1 MSGEIDSLFN
11 IQWSKGNLGS
21 INFIVQWLSWASV
34 VLISIVG
41 FGIVIFSIG
50 KNALAGLYAVSPKL
64 WDRVDEVKKANIS
77 AKQGSGNQLIN
88 ILGSIP
94 TILCKALP
102 NVKAMTEFDDEQI
115 SPKVYFMKSL
125 PILCLQIFVGV
136 FIFFGYPSQVANTV
150 SKFGTGVLDV
160 VFANVDPTAWI
171 SKLPGEISVVNYVT
185 KGSKVPFDTN
195 VLKVSQAFQA
205 SLASNVSGI
214 TADSLEDC
222 SLKFEQ
228 YALSQMAPWTEAM
241 DTEHYKLSVDA
252 TFYRAGTDFSSYV
265 SKTNGVTVDNVTTRV
280 LTYTVYEKSGSGGAV
295 HGVPGYGDVTVV
307 ITVRFAEQAIDTGA
321 NAVNRYV
328 PVAVLH
334 LNTGDVTSSNGWQTI
349 ECIDT
354 KFTWSTKQSY
364 VVVGDSKN
372 VTMEYRAGV
381 LKYKLNKSPGTDTVL
396 DVGETSKFT
405 YTADDASY
413 TTVYEIKFDAT
424 EKGKPYF
431 TSSDGKV
438 TWYYGESVPIVGTTT
453 SGNKDNGEGGKKQPE
468 PTESSDS
475 GNGAGGNPDAIK
487 N

>member
-64 WDRVDEVKKANIS
+64 WDRVDEIKKANIS

-195 VLKVSQAFQA
+195 VLKVSQTFQA

-214 TADSLEDC
+214 TADSLESC
-222 SLKFEQ
+222 SLQFEQ
-228 YALSQMAPWTEAM
+228 LALQQMAGMTEAM
-241 DTEHYKLSVDA
+241 DTERYKLSVDA
-252 TFYRAGTDFSSYV
+252 TFYREGSDYSGYV
-265 SKTNGVTVDNVTTRV
+265 NQNNGKVSDNVTTRIITCSV
-280 LTYTVYEKSGSGGAV
+280 PQTSATGGLA
-295 HGVPGYGDVTVV
+295 HGVPGYGTVTVV
-307 ITVRFAEQAIDTGA
+307 MTLRFAEQSVDTGVGA
-321 NAVNRYV
+321 TKYV
-328 PVAVLH
+328 ADAVLH
-334 LNTGDVTSSNGWQTI
+334 LSVGDVDVKNYKDGFS
-349 ECIDT
+349 CITAIDGNMSWT
-354 KFTWSTKQSY
+354 AQQA
-364 VVVGDSKN
+364 D
-372 VTMEYRAGV
+372 VTLA
-381 LKYKLNKSPGTDTVL
+381 
-396 DVGETSKFT
+396 TSKVQMKKDGGQIWIKITNSPTATDVLTLGDTSYFT
-405 YTADDASY
+405 YKFGDTY
-413 TTVYEIKFDAT
+413 TKVRKIMFDVPSG
-424 EKGKPYF
+424 GKAYF
-431 TSSDGKV
+431 TSA
-438 TWYYGESVPIVGTTT
+438 
-453 SGNKDNGEGGKKQPE
+453 
-468 PTESSDS
+468 SDS
-475 GNGAGGNPDAIK
+475 TVKWDYGSAVPTIGVASPTMTDPPDPTASPDGGNGGGNPNGIPD
-487 N
+487 

>member
-214 TADSLEDC
+214 TADSLESC

-228 YALSQMAPWTEAM
+228 LALQQMAAMTEAM
-241 DTEHYKLSVDA
+241 DTERYKLSVDA
-252 TFYRAGTDFSSYV
+252 TFYREGSDYSGYV
-265 SKTNGVTVDNVTTRV
+265 NQNNGKVSDNVTTRIITCSV
-280 LTYTVYEKSGSGGAV
+280 PQSSESGGLA
-295 HGVPGYGDVTVV
+295 HGVPGYGTVTVV
-307 ITVRFAEQAIDTGA
+307 MTLRFTEQSVDTGA
-321 NAVNRYV
+321 VATKYV
-328 PVAVLH
+328 SDAVLH
-334 LNTGDVTSSNGWQTI
+334 LSVNDVDAANPKDGFICITAIDSNMSWTAQQADVSLGT
-349 ECIDT
+349 
-354 KFTWSTKQSY
+354 
-364 VVVGDSKN
+364 
-372 VTMEYRAGV
+372 
-381 LKYKLNKSPGTDTVL
+381 NKVQMKKDGRQIWIKTTASPTATDVINL
-396 DVGETSKFT
+396 G
-405 YTADDASY
+405 DASY
-413 TTVYEIKFDAT
+413 FTYKSGDTYTKVRKIVFD
-424 EKGKPYF
+424 
-431 TSSDGKV
+431 V
-438 TWYYGESVPIVGTTT
+438 T
-453 SGNKDNGEGGKKQPE
+453 SGNKAYFTQLSNDKVKWDYGAEVPAIGTTTTDPAPAPS
-468 PTESSDS
+468 PTTSP
-475 GNGAGGNPDAIK
+475 AGGNGGNTNGIK

>member
-34 VLISIVG
+34 ILISIVG

-115 SPKVYFMKSL
+115 SPKVYFMKSI
-125 PILCLQIFVGV
+125 PVLCLQIFVGV

-214 TADSLEDC
+214 TADSLESC

-228 YALSQMAPWTEAM
+228 YALSQMASWPEAM
-241 DTEHYKLSVDA
+241 DTDRYKLSVDA
-252 TFYRAGTDFSSYV
+252 TFYRAGTDYSAYV
-265 SKTNGVTVDNVTTRV
+265 AANNGTTIDNVTTKV
-280 LTYTVYEKSGSGGAV
+280 LTYTVYETAGSDGPA
-295 HGVPGYGDVTVV
+295 HGVPGYGNVTVV
-307 ITVRFAEQAIDTGA
+307 LTARFAEQAVDTGTNAA
-321 NAVNRYV
+321 NKYV
-328 PVAVLH
+328 SIAVLH
-334 LNTGDVTSSNGWQTI
+334 LNPADVTSSGTGWQSI
-349 ECIDT
+349 GAVGGNL
-354 KFTWSTKQSY
+354 KWSATQSY
-364 VVVGDSKN
+364 VTVGSDTVEMKYES
-372 VTMEYRAGV
+372 GV
-381 LKYKLNKSPGTDTVL
+381 LKYKSASGPNATTVL
-396 DVGETSKFT
+396 NLGSTSKFV
-405 YTADDASY
+405 YTANDASY
-413 TTVYEIKFDAT
+413 TTVYEIRFDAPT
-424 EKGKPYF
+424 VGAPYF
-431 TSSDGKV
+431 TSSDDASVK
-438 TWYYGESVPIVGTTT
+438 WSYGESVPTIGVATGGTNTQNDTTTTTPVSTGGDSGTT
-453 SGNKDNGEGGKKQPE
+453 
-468 PTESSDS
+468 
-475 GNGAGGNPDAIK
+475 AIGD
-487 N
+487 

>member
-34 VLISIVG
+34 ILISIVG

-214 TADSLEDC
+214 TADSLESC
-222 SLKFEQ
+222 SLQFEQ
-228 YALSQMAPWTEAM
+228 LALQEMAKMTEAM
-241 DTEHYKLSVDA
+241 DTDRYKLSVDA
-252 TFYRAGTDFSSYV
+252 TFYREGSDYSGYV
-265 SKTNGVTVDNVTTRV
+265 AQNDGKVADNVTTRIFTCSV
-280 LTYTVYEKSGSGGAV
+280 PQDSSVGGLA
-295 HGVPGYGDVTVV
+295 HGVPGYGTVTFVM
-307 ITVRFAEQAIDTGA
+307 TLRFTEQSVDTGVGA
-321 NAVNRYV
+321 TKYV
-328 PVAVLH
+328 SDAILH
-334 LNTGDVTSSNGWQTI
+334 LPTSAIETAKQNGGWSPIAGIAQLTWSATQSNVSYGSSTI
-349 ECIDT
+349 EMKKDGNQIWIKTTTGPASDT
-354 KFTWSTKQSY
+354 ILSLGSTSY
-364 VVVGDSKN
+364 
-372 VTMEYRAGV
+372 
-381 LKYKLNKSPGTDTVL
+381 
-396 DVGETSKFT
+396 FT
-405 YTADDASY
+405 YTAGDGSY
-413 TTVYEIKFDAT
+413 TKVGQIVFDVSAGST
-424 EKGKPYF
+424 AYF
-431 TSSDGKV
+431 TSAADSSVKWNV
-438 TWYYGESVPIVGTTT
+438 GEGVPTVGGATQTTT
-453 SGNKDNGEGGKKQPE
+453 TTEDTENNNNSGTN
-468 PTESSDS
+468 
-475 GNGAGGNPDAIK
+475 AIGD
-487 N
+487 

>member
-214 TADSLEDC
+214 TADSLESC
-222 SLKFEQ
+222 SLQFEQ
-228 YALSQMAPWTEAM
+228 LALQEMAKMTEAM
-241 DTEHYKLSVDA
+241 DTDRYKLAVDA
-252 TFYRAGTDFSSYV
+252 TFYREGSDYSGYV
-265 SKTNGVTVDNVTTRV
+265 AQNNGKVADNVTTRIFTCSV
-280 LTYTVYEKSGSGGAV
+280 PQDSSVGGLA
-295 HGVPGYGDVTVV
+295 HGVPGYGTVTFVM
-307 ITVRFAEQAIDTGA
+307 TLRFTEQSVDTGVGA
-321 NAVNRYV
+321 TKYV
-328 PVAVLH
+328 SDAILH
-334 LNTGDVTSSNGWQTI
+334 LPTSAIETAKQNGGWSPIAGIAQLTWSATQSNVSYGSSTI
-349 ECIDT
+349 EMKKDGNQIWVKTTAGPASDT
-354 KFTWSTKQSY
+354 ILSLGSTSY
-364 VVVGDSKN
+364 
-372 VTMEYRAGV
+372 
-381 LKYKLNKSPGTDTVL
+381 
-396 DVGETSKFT
+396 FT
-405 YTADDASY
+405 YTAGDGSY
-413 TTVYEIKFDAT
+413 TKVGQIVFDVSAGST
-424 EKGKPYF
+424 AYF
-431 TSSDGKV
+431 TSVADSSVKWNVGEGVPTVGGTAQSD
-438 TWYYGESVPIVGTTT
+438 TAAESTE
-453 SGNKDNGEGGKKQPE
+453 NNDNGG
-468 PTESSDS
+468 S
-475 GNGAGGNPDAIK
+475 GTNAIGD
-487 N
+487 